1 MDCPFCA
8 HTETKVLESRL
19 VNEGVRR
26 RRSCSKCSNRFTTYE
41 KAFFNLT
48 VIKKNGKIQPFDV
61 QKIMSGLQR
70 SCAKV
75 ETSKL
80 EEVTRTIERKLL
92 AKKVN
97 PIKTKDIGRAVLSEL
112 KKIDKM
118 AYLRF
123 ASIHKSIEDPK
134 LLEKELKTIV

>member
-1 MDCPFCA
+1 MDCPFCT

-26 RRSCSKCSNRFTTYE
+26 RRSCNKCSNRFTTYE

-48 VIKKNGKIQPFDV
+48 VIKKDGRIQPFDV
-61 QKIMSGLQR
+61 QKIMNSIQR
-70 SCAKV
+70 SSAKV
-75 ETSKL
+75 EL
-80 EEVTRTIERKLL
+80 EELTRKIERQLL

-97 PIKTKDIGRAVLSEL
+97 PIKTKDIGKTVLKEL
-112 KKIDKM
+112 KKVDKM

-134 LLEKELKTIV
+134 LLEKELKTIA